1 MRLNQIILFLAIS
14 VFFSHK
20 NYSQYITTDENYTAQ
35 QLVEDVLINNPCAI
49 VSNFSVT
56 GGDFGNGEKSYA
68 RFYGTGTTFP
78 FQNGVVLST
87 GKAANTEGPNSS
99 LSDDGSN
106 IGWNGDQDLQQ
117 ALGLNNSFNA
127 TVLEFD
133 FIPIGNKFSF
143 DYIFS
148 SEQYLLNPTSNQCNF
163 TDGFAFLLKEDGTT
177 NYINLALVP
186 NTNIPVKVNT
196 VRGNGTI
203 CPPANEQYFD
213 AFNGMEHPTNFNG
226 QTKVMTAQADVTPG
240 TDYHIKIVIADEG
253 NARFDSA
260 IFLDAGSFDFGVNLG
275 DDRLI
280 ATGNPL
286 CENETLELSAIVT
299 NSFTYQWYKDNQ
311 PLTGEIA
318 ANYIVLEAGI
328 YKLEMLINGTCSYT
342 TSEIEIEYAPPLL
355 TNQTLFYFCDVVGA
369 QDGLTTFDM
378 DFIKSQVYQNLP
390 SNYTVGLFDSLSNP
404 VELPNNY
411 INLNPYEQVIY
422 AKITNIQNCY
432 LPVAIILRVTSFD
445 LGTDENPVICGTN
458 SLILS
463 VPNGFDAYSWNTTPV
478 QTSSQISITTPG
490 NYSVTITNS
499 SGCTATKLFTVAL
512 SEEAT
517 ITDIIVNDFS
527 DNNTAQIIATGS
539 GTYEY
544 SIDGITYQESNLFT
558 NLGNGT
564 YTAYVKDTK
573 GCGITSQD
581 FQILDAPNF
590 FTPNG
595 DGQNDLWFVP
605 LLALQPRTTISIFD
619 RNGKLIYN
627 FRANQNGWNGTF
639 GGFELPA
646 ADYWY
651 VISFINCRIVRGHF
665 SLIR

>member
-1 MRLNQIILFLAIS
+1 MKRTKFILILALSI
-14 VFFSHK
+14 FFTQK

-56 GGDFGNGEKSYA
+56 GGDFGNVEKSYA
-68 RFYGTGTTFP
+68 RFNGTGTTFP

-87 GKAANTEGPNSS
+87 GKAANTQGPNSS

-240 TDYHIKIVIADEG
+240 TGYHIKIVIADEG

-286 CENETLELSAIVT
+286 CENETLELNAIVT

-311 PLTGEIA
+311 PLAGEIA
-318 ANYIVLEAGI
+318 ANYTVSETGI

-342 TSEIEIEYAPPLL
+342 SSEIEIEYAPQFL
-355 TNQTLFYFCDVVGA
+355 TNQTLFNFCDVVGA

-390 SNYTVGLFDSLSNP
+390 PNFTVGLFDSLSNP

-432 LPVAIILRVTSFD
+432 QPIAIILRVTSFD
-445 LGTDENPVICGTN
+445 IGADENPTICGTN

-463 VPNGFDAYSWNTTPV
+463 VPNGFDAYSWNITPV
-478 QTSSQISITTPG
+478 QTTPQISVTAPG
-490 NYSVTITNS
+490 NYSVTVTNT
-499 SGCTATKLFTVAL
+499 SGCTATKLFNVTL

-527 DNNTAQIIATGS
+527 DNNTSQIIATGS

-558 NLGNGT
+558 NLEHGT

-619 RNGKLIYN
+619 RYGKLIYN

-639 GGFELPA
+639 DGFELPA

-651 VISFINCRIVRGHF
+651 VISFINGRIVRGHF

>member
-1 MRLNQIILFLAIS
+1 MRLNQIILFLAVS
-14 VFFSHK
+14 VFFINK
-20 NYSQYITTDENYTAQ
+20 NYSQYITTNENYTAQ
-35 QLVEDVLINNPCAI
+35 QLVEDVLVNNPCAI

-56 GGDFGNGEKSYA
+56 SGDFGNGEKSYA
-68 RFYGTGTTFP
+68 RFNGTGTAFP

-87 GKAANTEGPNSS
+87 GKAINAQGPNNS

-133 FIPIGNKFSF
+133 FIPIGNNISF

-148 SEQYLLNPTSNQCNF
+148 SEQYLSNPSSNQCNF
-163 TDGFAFLLKEDGTT
+163 TDGFAFLLREDGSS
-177 NYINLALVP
+177 NYTNLAVIP

-203 CPPANEQYFD
+203 CPAANEQYFD
-213 AFNGMEHPTNFNG
+213 AFNGMDHPTNFNG
-226 QTKVMTAQADVTPG
+226 QTKVMTAQANVTPG
-240 TDYHIKIVIADEG
+240 TTYHIKIVIADEG

-260 IFLDAGSFDFGVNLG
+260 IFLDAGSFDFGINLG
-275 DDRLI
+275 EDRLI

-286 CENETLELSAIVT
+286 CESETLELSAVVT

-311 PLTGEIA
+311 PLAGEIA
-318 ANYIVLEAGI
+318 ANYTISEAGI
-328 YKLEMLINGTCSYT
+328 YKLEILINGICSYT
-342 TSEIEIEYAPPLL
+342 SSEIEIEYAPVFAA
-355 TNQTLFYFCDVVGA
+355 NQTLFYFCDVVGA

-378 DFIKSQVYQNLP
+378 NFIKSQVYQNLP

-411 INLNPYEQVIY
+411 INLNPFEQVIY
-422 AKITNIQNCY
+422 AKIINIQNCY
-432 LPVAIILRVTSFD
+432 MPIAIILRVTTFD
-445 LGTDENPVICGTN
+445 LGTDENPIICGTN
-458 SLILS
+458 SIVLS

-527 DNNTAQIIATGS
+527 NNNTAQIIATGS

-558 NLGNGT
+558 NLS
-564 YTAYVKDTK
+564 KM
-573 GCGITSQD
+573 
-581 FQILDAPNF
+581 
-590 FTPNG
+590 
-595 DGQNDLWFVP
+595 
-605 LLALQPRTTISIFD
+605 LQ
-619 RNGKLIYN
+619 
-627 FRANQNGWNGTF
+627 
-639 GGFELPA
+639 
-646 ADYWY
+646 
-651 VISFINCRIVRGHF
+651 
-665 SLIR
+665 

>member
-1 MRLNQIILFLAIS
+1 MKRTKFILILALSI
-14 VFFSHK
+14 FFTQK

-56 GGDFGNGEKSYA
+56 GGDFGNVEKSYA
-68 RFYGTGTTFP
+68 RFNGTGTTFP

-87 GKAANTEGPNSS
+87 GKAANTQGPNSS

-240 TDYHIKIVIADEG
+240 TGYHIKIVIADEG

-286 CENETLELSAIVT
+286 CENETLELNAIVT

-311 PLTGEIA
+311 PLAGEIA
-318 ANYIVLEAGI
+318 ANYTVSETGI

-342 TSEIEIEYAPPLL
+342 SSEIEIEYAPQFL
-355 TNQTLFYFCDVVGA
+355 TNQTLFNFCDVVGA

-390 SNYTVGLFDSLSNP
+390 PNFTVGLFDSLSSP

-432 LPVAIILRVTSFD
+432 QPIAIILRVTSFD
-445 LGTDENPVICGTN
+445 IGADENPTICGTN

-478 QTSSQISITTPG
+478 QTTPQISVTAPG
-490 NYSVTITNS
+490 NYSVTVTNT
-499 SGCTATKLFTVAL
+499 SGCTATKLFNVTL

-527 DNNTAQIIATGS
+527 DNNTSQIIATGS

-558 NLGNGT
+558 NLEHGT

-619 RNGKLIYN
+619 RYGKLIYN

-639 GGFELPA
+639 DGFELPA

-651 VISFINCRIVRGHF
+651 VISFINGRIVRGHF

>member
-1 MRLNQIILFLAIS
+1 MKRTKFILILVIS
-14 VFFSHK
+14 IFFTQK

-35 QLVEDVLINNPCAI
+35 QLVEDVLVNNPCAI

-68 RFYGTGTTFP
+68 RFNGTGTAFP

-87 GKAANTEGPNSS
+87 GKAANTQGPNSS

-133 FIPIGNKFSF
+133 FIPIGNNISF

-148 SEQYLLNPTSNQCNF
+148 SEQYILNPTPNQCNF
-163 TDGFAFLLKEDGTT
+163 TDGFAFLLKEDGT
-177 NYINLALVP
+177 NDYINLAVIP

-226 QTKVMTAQADVTPG
+226 QTKVMTAQAQVTPG
-240 TDYHIKIVIADEG
+240 TGYHIKIVIADEG

-275 DDRLI
+275 EDRLI

-311 PLTGEIA
+311 PLAGEIA
-318 ANYIVLEAGI
+318 ANYTVSEAGI
-328 YKLEMLINGTCSYT
+328 YKLEMLINGICTYT
-342 TSEIEIEYAPPLL
+342 SSEIEIEYAPQFL
-355 TNQTLFYFCDVVGA
+355 TNQTLFNFCDVVGA

-390 SNYTVGLFDSLSNP
+390 PNFTVGLFDSLSNP

-411 INLNPYEQVIY
+411 VNLNPYEQVIY

-432 LPVAIILRVTSFD
+432 QPIAIILRITSFD
-445 LGTDENPVICGTN
+445 IGADENPTICGTN

-478 QTSSQISITTPG
+478 QTTPQISVTAPG
-490 NYSVTITNS
+490 NYSVTVTNS
-499 SGCTATKLFTVAL
+499 SGCTATKLFTVTL

-517 ITDIIVNDFS
+517 ITDIFVNDFS
-527 DNNTAQIIATGS
+527 DNNTSQIIATGS

-558 NLGNGT
+558 NLEHGT
-564 YTAYVKDTK
+564 YTAYVKDNK

-619 RNGKLIYN
+619 RYGKLIYN

-646 ADYWY
+646 TDYWY
-651 VISFINCRIVRGHF
+651 VITFINGRLVRGHF